1 MSKKNILY
9 LSAFLFF
16 IGCTNVY
23 SPMGIK
29 GKKAKEQLEELRSGL
44 SAVSLF
50 TYIPATLNIT
60 SNSTN
65 TTYTCATENTAIS
78 GFTNPT
84 TGANFDLS
92 SPINYIDLSV
102 TAGGTHYFRSS
113 PSSTNQIITGKI
125 LKTNDTSPTA
135 SCSYI
140 TGSVC
145 GNTDLSGVSI
155 SSSISTMMS
164 VSAGNCLA
172 ILCTTPA
179 YIRLKQYNF
188 ELFSLAGLEPILSS
202 TSSPYIFESVSK
214 IGEDTY
220 YTKESFE
227 KCRKEI
233 VDYAVIEIQYSKFL
247 SALITEVSTCNKPH
261 SLFQGAA
268 SSASKLTA
276 AIQGNA
282 CDLEPVNFFGF

>member
-1 MSKKNILY
+1 MSKKNL
-9 LSAFLFF
+9 LFF
-16 IGCTNVY
+16 STLLYVIGCTNVY

-29 GKKAKEQLEELRSGL
+29 GEKAKKQLEELRSGL

-50 TYIPATLNIT
+50 TYLPSIINIT

-65 TTYTCATENTAIS
+65 TTYACPTEDTAIS

-84 TGANFDLS
+84 SGSNFDLQ

-102 TAGGTHYFRSS
+102 TAGGTHYFRSNE
-113 PSSTNQIITGKI
+113 SSSNLAITGKI
-125 LKTNDTSPTA
+125 LKTNDTSAAA
-135 SCSYI
+135 SCSYV

-145 GNTDLSGVSI
+145 GTTDLSGISI
-155 SSSISTMMS
+155 SSSISTMMFVPLGS
-164 VSAGNCLA
+164 CLA
-172 ILCTTPA
+172 IRCTTPA
-179 YIRLKQYNF
+179 YIRFKQYNF
-188 ELFSLAGLEPILSS
+188 ELISMAGIETILSA

-214 IGEDTY
+214 IGDDTY

-233 VDYAVIEIQYSKFL
+233 VNYSLIEMQYSKFL
-247 SALITEVSTCNKPH
+247 STLITEVSTCNKPQ

-268 SSASKLTA
+268 TSASRLTA
-276 AIQGNA
+276 ALQGNA